1 MGLVKNSSGCGREE
15 FFTSGEE
22 WAEILNLTLCLIEAY
37 GQTLWGGTTRM
48 PNYFGP

>member
-22 WAEILNLTLCLIEAY
+22 WAEFLNLTLCLREAY
-37 GQTLWGGTTRM
+37 GQTLIEEQ
-48 PNYFGP
+48 P